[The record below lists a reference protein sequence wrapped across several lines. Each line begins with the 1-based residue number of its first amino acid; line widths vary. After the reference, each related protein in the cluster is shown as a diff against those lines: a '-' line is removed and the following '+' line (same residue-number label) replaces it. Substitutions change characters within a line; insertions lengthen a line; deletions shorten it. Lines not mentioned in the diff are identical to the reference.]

1 MTEPYQD
8 SSNGEF
14 GGRDAS
20 EMESQTIPSRAASFL
35 ETDALVEFVR
45 TYPLAVKYGA
55 VLVAL
60 ATVAF
65 GARGAELLLGDS
77 MHVVFL
83 AAMALFY
90 IGIAFGV
97 SIGAAYGLW
106 KLAADVTGG
115 AAGT

>member
-1 MTEPYQD
+1 MTEPSQD

-20 EMESQTIPSRAASFL
+20 EMESQTIPSKVASFL
-35 ETDALVEFVR
+35 DTDALVEVVR

-65 GARGAELLLGDS
+65 GVRGAELVLGES
-77 MHVVFL
+77 MHVFYL

-90 IGIAFGV
+90 VGIAFGV
-97 SIGAAYGLW
+97 SIAIASGLW

-115 AAGT
+115 AADT